1 VQIIFSQ
8 GNGRWQVMKY
18 SSQYCDSTKKTIPS
32 PPPTYTDMVKYL
44 VLGYMTKQQWFEGM
58 TWEIP
63 APVCGD
69 HRGGGVHPNQ
79 RDRYPEDRGRIQP
92 GPPYYHKKCP
102 ALCRIARDHDP
113 MLFQHSADPKYS
125 QQNLKIFKSMNQGP
139 RWYCLLKKA
148 RGEKSRDTV
157 SLSILLRAKDKISI

>member
-1 VQIIFSQ
+1 
-8 GNGRWQVMKY
+8 MKY

-69 HRGGGVHPNQ
+69 HRGGGCIQTKEIDTQ
-79 RDRYPEDRGRIQP
+79 RIEEGFSQVPPIITKNVPRY
-92 GPPYYHKKCP
+92 
-102 ALCRIARDHDP
+102 AA
-113 MLFQHSADPKYS
+113 
-125 QQNLKIFKSMNQGP
+125 
-139 RWYCLLKKA
+139 
-148 RGEKSRDTV
+148 
-157 SLSILLRAKDKISI
+157 